1 VQEFVFWDAQ
11 VAQEM
16 STLARFN
23 SVLVDSSGRFACADG
38 SSGEFVA
45 CGCAA
50 DVQKLQDRTM
60 GGHSD
65 VDVFIVDTQAENT
78 WSVIPSENLIAIK
91 QQDAC
96 RAKFIVVVTTCDEAI
111 AMLNL
116 LDTGMD
122 GVLLRSNDHSEI
134 SRYGLLRTEHEAL
147 ATADDTATALA
158 TILEVRRVGTG
169 DRACLDFCSLLDEN
183 EGVFV
188 GSSSQA
194 MFLVLSEAAKNDYVP
209 SRAFRCNAG
218 PVHSYVLCANGRT
231 KYLAELRA
239 GDEVLVIK
247 TDSGG
252 ISTRKVVLGRVKIE
266 NRPLVLVQAAL
277 EPQNII
283 CNILLQNAETVRLA
297 CALGDTT
304 VGRSIVE
311 LAPGDRVPIRLDSA
325 ARHLGMPIQEYIVEN

>member
-1 VQEFVFWDAQ
+1 
-11 VAQEM
+11 M
-16 STLARFN
+16 
-23 SVLVDSSGRFACADG
+23 
-38 SSGEFVA
+38 
-45 CGCAA
+45 
-50 DVQKLQDRTM
+50 
-60 GGHSD
+60 
-65 VDVFIVDTQAENT
+65 
-78 WSVIPSENLIAIK
+78 
-91 QQDAC
+91 
-96 RAKFIVVVTTCDEAI
+96 
-111 AMLNL
+111 
-116 LDTGMD
+116 
-122 GVLLRSNDHSEI
+122 
-134 SRYGLLRTEHEAL
+134 
-147 ATADDTATALA
+147 
-158 TILEVRRVGTG
+158 G